1 MKKIYIIGCL
11 SVLIIVTIFFIKN
24 DNSKSTETLNVEN
37 YNYETNNDIGR
48 DYEDI
53 IIKKGNEDEK
63 IIALTFDDGPDE
75 VFTPQVLDI
84 LKKNDVK
91 ATFFLVGE
99 NLKQNKEIVK
109 RQFEEGHEIG
119 NHTYTHINVAKSG
132 YDKVYEEI
140 TKTQEE
146 IKEIIGVEPKLFRPP
161 YRAMS
166 RHMCDIV
173 KNKNMN
179 IILWSNLD
187 PRDWSNPGVYSIVNT
202 IESKVGNGNIILLHD
217 YNNLRNSKSQTI
229 QALESVIPY
238 LKEQGYKF
246 VTISE
251 LIVNLDKKETQTQN

>member
-1 MKKIYIIGCL
+1 MKKSWSILCL
-11 SVLIIVTIFFIKN
+11 SVLTLSIIFFTR
-24 DNSKSTETLNVEN
+24 DNEYKSIETSNIEE
-37 YNYETNNDIGR
+37 YQYELSNDIIR

-53 IIKKGNEDEK
+53 IIKKGNDDEK

-75 VFTPQVLDI
+75 VFTPQVLEI

-99 NLKQNKEIVK
+99 NVKPNKEIVK

-119 NHTYTHINVAKSG
+119 NHTYTHINVSNSG

-146 IKEIIGVEPKLFRPP
+146 IKEVIGIEPKLFRPP
-161 YRAMS
+161 YRAIS
-166 RHMCDIV
+166 RNMCDII
-173 KNKNMN
+173 KSKNMN

-187 PRDWSNPGVYSIVNT
+187 PRDWSNPGVYNIVNT
-202 IESKVGNGNIILLHD
+202 IESKVENGNIILLHD

-229 QALESVIPY
+229 QALETVIPY

-251 LIVNLDKKETQTQN
+251 MINNLDKKDTQTQN

>member
-24 DNSKSTETLNVEN
+24 DNLKSTETLNIEN

-146 IKEIIGVEPKLFRPP
+146 IKEITGVEPKLFRPP

-202 IESKVGNGNIILLHD
+202 IESKVENGNIILLHD

-251 LIVNLDKKETQTQN
+251 LIENLDKKEKQTQN

>member
-24 DNSKSTETLNVEN
+24 DNLKSTETLNIEN

-140 TKTQEE
+140 SKTLEE
-146 IKEIIGVEPKLFRPP
+146 IKEIIGVEP
-161 YRAMS
+161 
-166 RHMCDIV
+166 
-173 KNKNMN
+173 
-179 IILWSNLD
+179 
-187 PRDWSNPGVYSIVNT
+187 
-202 IESKVGNGNIILLHD
+202 
-217 YNNLRNSKSQTI
+217 
-229 QALESVIPY
+229 
-238 LKEQGYKF
+238 
-246 VTISE
+246 
-251 LIVNLDKKETQTQN
+251 

>member
-1 MKKIYIIGCL
+1 MKKNWIIGCL

-24 DNSKSTETLNVEN
+24 DNLKSTETLNIEN

-146 IKEIIGVEPKLFRPP
+146 IKEITGVEPKLFRPP

-202 IESKVGNGNIILLHD
+202 IESKVENGNIILLHD

-251 LIVNLDKKETQTQN
+251 LIENLDKKETQTQN